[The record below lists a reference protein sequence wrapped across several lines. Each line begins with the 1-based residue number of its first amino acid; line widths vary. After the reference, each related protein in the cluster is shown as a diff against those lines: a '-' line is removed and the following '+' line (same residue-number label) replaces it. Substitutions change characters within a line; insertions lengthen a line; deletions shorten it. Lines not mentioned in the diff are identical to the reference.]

1 MWMSQ
6 FPEELLLVQ
15 GSEQGRGQEPE
26 PAAGSGPGLKFL
38 VRTAGYWGEPVR
50 REGQPHAKGIM
61 AALEVALP
69 QQEVWAETKWLRHHL
84 REVCL
89 HCPRRVGKGVW
100 EILPLPS
107 QGPRARPG
115 GERPVS

>member
-1 MWMSQ
+1 M
-6 FPEELLLVQ
+6 
-15 GSEQGRGQEPE
+15 EQESE
-26 PAAGSGPGLKFL
+26 PAAGSGPGLEVL

-50 REGQPHAKGIM
+50 REGRPHAKGIM
-61 AALEVALP
+61 AALEEALP

-89 HCPRRVGKGVW
+89 HCPRRVDRGVW

-107 QGPRARPG
+107 QEDQEPG
-115 GERPVS
+115 GAEHVTCPEGC